1 MLLFNFGDL
10 LPKESA
16 ADTPYRAYHERK
28 LDPAKVAQAAADQ
41 LFGEDKGFCLH
52 CGHEHTGIKPMEG
65 PGRCSHCLHE
75 AVYGAE
81 RILLMGE
88 GV

>member
-1 MLLFNFGDL
+1 MSIFSDF
-10 LPKESA
+10 LPKSSS
-16 ADTPYRAYHERK
+16 ADTPYRVYHEGK
-28 LDPAKVAQAAADQ
+28 LDPNEVAQAAADQ

-52 CGHEHTGIKPMEG
+52 CGTEHFKVKPMEG
-65 PGRCSHCLHE
+65 PLRCSHCLHE

>member
-1 MLLFNFGDL
+1 MSFIENF
-10 LPKESA
+10 LPGTSA
-16 ADTPYRAYHERK
+16 ADTPFRVYHEGK

-41 LFGEDKGFCLH
+41 LFGENSGFCLH
-52 CGHEHTGIKPMEG
+52 CGEQHKGILPKAG
-65 PGRCSHCLHE
+65 PERCAHCLHI

-81 RILLMGE
+81 RVLLMGE